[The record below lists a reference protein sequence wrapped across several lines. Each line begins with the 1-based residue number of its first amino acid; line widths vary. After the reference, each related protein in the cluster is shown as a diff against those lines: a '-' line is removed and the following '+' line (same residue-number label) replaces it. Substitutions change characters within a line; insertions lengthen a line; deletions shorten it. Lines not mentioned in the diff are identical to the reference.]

1 MKIGEFK
8 KIKKCVTGIILYLM
22 KKRIKDKRLEVKKK
36 KEKIERQKKHRLL
49 NNIMVLS
56 LFLKL
61 VRQKNK

>member
-8 KIKKCVTGIILYLM
+8 KIKKCVRGIILYLM

>member
-8 KIKKCVTGIILYLM
+8 KIKKCLTGIILYLM
-22 KKRIKDKRLEVKKK
+22 KKRKKDKHLEVKKK
-36 KEKIERQKKHRLL
+36 KEKIERQKKRRLL